1 MDLSRSFE
9 PILERSAARM
19 AKKPQTEG
27 AEDEAGEGDAGA
39 AKKKKLII
47 IGGAAAA
54 VLLIGGGAAF
64 FLMGSSSAPPA
75 AEAVMAAQEEQP
87 HAYYFD
93 LPVMILNLSTADERP
108 TFVKLEVALEVSDQ
122 KMLEVIKPNLP
133 RVLDAFQTY
142 MRELRA
148 SDLQGS
154 AGLYRLKEELQR
166 RVNIAV
172 YPARVDDVLFK
183 NVIVQ

>member
-1 MDLSRSFE
+1 
-9 PILERSAARM
+9 M
-19 AKKPQTEG
+19 AKTPETEEPG
-27 AEDEAGEGDAGA
+27 EETGEADAAGGS
-39 AKKKKLII
+39 KKKLII

-54 VLLIGGGAAF
+54 VVLIGGGLAF
-64 FLMGSSSAPPA
+64 FLLRSPPTPT
-75 AEAVMAAQEEQP
+75 AESVMAVESNEQ

-93 LPVMILNLSTADERP
+93 LPMMILNLSTADERP
-108 TFVKLEVALEVSDQ
+108 TFVKLEIALEVGDQ
-122 KMLEVIKPNLP
+122 KMLDVIKPNLP

-154 AGLYRLKEELQR
+154 AGLFRLKEELQR

>member
-1 MDLSRSFE
+1 
-9 PILERSAARM
+9 M
-19 AKKPQTEG
+19 AKKPTKEG
-27 AEDEAGEGDAGA
+27 GEANAAEGG
-39 AKKKKLII
+39 KKGLLANKKLLIMV
-47 IGGAAAA
+47 GGGVL
-54 VLLIGGGAAF
+54 VLLLAGGGAF
-64 FLMGSSSAPPA
+64 FMLGGESDPA
-75 AEAVMAAQEEQP
+75 AEAAAAAATPED
-87 HAYYFD
+87 HAFFYD
-93 LPVMILNLSTADERP
+93 LPVMIVNLSAAENRAAY
-108 TFVKLEVALEVSDQ
+108 VKIQVALEVSDQ
-122 KMLEVIKPNLP
+122 AMLEVIEPNLP

-166 RVNIAV
+166 RINIAV

>member
-1 MDLSRSFE
+1 
-9 PILERSAARM
+9 M

-27 AEDEAGEGDAGA
+27 SEDEAGEGEAGGS
-39 AKKKKLII
+39 KKKKLII

-64 FLMGSSSAPPA
+64 FLLGGSKEPA
-75 AEAVMAAQEEQP
+75 AEAVMAVQEEQP

-122 KMLEVIKPNLP
+122 KMLDVIKPNLP